1 MRNRKRAVSECLL
14 QCLCASVSQNLAY
27 LKRLQWL
34 GWLRLK
40 GLANGWNDHGE
51 EQAHRANA
59 DFVSTKVPGG
69 FRRGDREKVGLE
81 WGRPGAGWLG
91 SGAGERGAEGAEDS
105 RLHITTGSW
114 CMASVNHRPS
124 RELILTD
131 EEVTKCVSLP
141 PACFYFLFFG
151 DQLMQP
157 IGDLLREPGQGG
169 RPKKTS
175 SLGAGHG
182 EEEEEEGGRQW

>member
-1 MRNRKRAVSECLL
+1 MRKS
-14 QCLCASVSQNLAY
+14 ASISQNLAY

-81 WGRPGAGWLG
+81 WGRSGAGWLG

-131 EEVTKCVSLP
+131 EEGSQSVSRLP
-141 PACFYFLFFG
+141 PVFFFLFG
-151 DQLMQP
+151 DQP
-157 IGDLLREPGQGG
+157 IGDLLGEPGQEGG
-169 RPKKTS
+169 QKNVQP
-175 SLGAGHG
+175 GARHG

>member
-1 MRNRKRAVSECLL
+1 MRKRKRAVSECLL

-91 SGAGERGAEGAEDS
+91 AGAGERGAEGAEDS

-131 EEVTKCVSLP
+131 EEGHKVCLGSLRP
-141 PACFYFLFFG
+141 VFFFFFFFWRSADRRSALG
-151 DQLMQP
+151 A
-157 IGDLLREPGQGG
+157 RPG
-169 RPKKTS
+169 RAAKKTS
-175 SLGAGHG
+175 SLGARHG